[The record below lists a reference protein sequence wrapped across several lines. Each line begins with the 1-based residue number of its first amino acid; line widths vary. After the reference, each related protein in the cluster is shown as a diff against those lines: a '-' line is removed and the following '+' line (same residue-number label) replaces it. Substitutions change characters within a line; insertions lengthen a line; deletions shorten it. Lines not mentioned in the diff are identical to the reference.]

1 MMQRGIFASVL
12 FCVAMLA
19 GCAGKTPAAAK
30 IEPPKPPVTGL
41 AWLPAESQLVAR
53 VNLAPWRTTPL
64 WSLWEKSKDRPN
76 AWPTW
81 IDLSLVD
88 ELAIGGELGNPEQID
103 RRRGRF
109 VAAVKGHFG
118 EGYLDKLA
126 ARDHTPV
133 EKHGAYTF
141 YVVQEVRWLQTA
153 PDVIVVCSSDRADYV
168 ASRAK
173 EGGETIAVAQRPLVH
188 SLGDR
193 LSLTTSDLSLMAD
206 DRAGVG
212 KAEIEKNGAQFGL
225 GPLARD
231 VVRAGLSV
239 DLGNTV
245 ALALSAETPDA
256 ASAAQLK
263 AAVDETL
270 SAFSRNMFVALLGL
284 RPLIETLKASTEGSH
299 VMVRGALPEAE
310 VQALFSKAASMLEVA
325 AQGGALRLSP

>member
-1 MMQRGIFASVL
+1 MMQRGMFASL
-12 FCVAMLA
+12 LCVIMLL
-19 GCAGKTPAAAK
+19 GCAGKTPVVAK
-30 IEPPKPPVTGL
+30 VEPPKPPVTAL

-64 WSLWEKSKDRPN
+64 WALWEENKNKPA

-81 IDLSLVD
+81 IDISLVD
-88 ELAIGGELGNPEQID
+88 EVAIGGELGDPQQID
-103 RRRGRF
+103 ARRGRF
-109 VAAVKGHFG
+109 VAAVKGRFG
-118 EGYLDKLA
+118 EGYLAKLA
-126 ARDHTPV
+126 ARDQSPV

-153 PDVIVVCSSDRADYV
+153 PEVIVVCSPDRADYV
-168 ASRAK
+168 ASRAT
-173 EGGETIAVAQRPLVH
+173 EGGETVAVAARPLVQ

-193 LSLTTSDLSLMAD
+193 LSLTTSDLALMAD
-206 DRAGVG
+206 DTAGAG
-212 KAEIEKNGAQFGL
+212 KAELEKQGAQFGL

-263 AAVDETL
+263 IAVDETL
-270 SAFSRNMFVALLGL
+270 SSFSRNMFVALLGL
-284 RPLIETLKASTEGSH
+284 RPLVDALKASSEGSH
-299 VMVRGALPEAE
+299 VTVRGALPEAE
-310 VQALFSKAASMLEVA
+310 VRALFSKAASMLEVA
-325 AQGGALRLSP
+325 SQGGALRLAP